1 MALLFLIAGSV
12 VVLDQL
18 TKVLIMNLMPVNT
31 GHVIISGF
39 FNLIHVRNTGAAFS
53 MLAGAHS
60 EWRRFF
66 FIGMTLIVIGVIVY
80 AYGKVGKEDLWTR
93 TAYALITGGAAG
105 NLVDRLRFG
114 EVVDFLQFY
123 IGSWSWPAFN
133 VADSALSAG
142 AVMLLISLLRG
153 RQ

>member
-1 MALLFLIAGSV
+1 MVLLFLVAGSI

-18 TKVLIMNLMPVNT
+18 TKYFILHLIPINA
-31 GHVIISGF
+31 GQVIIPGF
-39 FNLIHVRNTGAAFS
+39 FNIIHVRNTGAAFS
-53 MLAGAHS
+53 LLAGGHS
-60 EWRRFF
+60 EWRRLFL
-66 FIGMTLIVIGVIVY
+66 IGLTLIVIGIIVY
-80 AYGKVGKEDLWTR
+80 AYGKVRKEDLWTR
-93 TAYALITGGAAG
+93 TAYALIAGGAAG